1 MMDLLYREAD
11 PGYFHAL
18 GIPLLRGR
26 LFTYQDGIG
35 FDDKHPFLG
44 KAIISEATAR
54 KFFKNLDPIGQVLE
68 YGTDAGLA
76 PDPSGNPY
84 PAFQI
89 IGIVGDVPTD
99 AETGVQPTFYQ
110 PLLDGESNDF
120 YAVVH
125 TAGDPTTLSASIR
138 RVLRHLD
145 PDLPI
150 QNLRTFAQINA
161 QRTADRRFNATLLF
175 LFAAAALV
183 LAAIGLYGV
192 VSYNVSQRTAEIGIR
207 MALGAKRMEVSRI
220 VLVDGMKPAGAGLLI
235 GFAVSFAVTQLL
247 KSMLFQVSTFDFVTF
262 AAVPTML
269 AATVVL
275 ACLAPALRA
284 ASIDP
289 TTALR
294 TE

>member
-1 MMDLLYREAD
+1 M
-11 PGYFHAL
+11 
-18 GIPLLRGR
+18 
-26 LFTYQDGIG
+26 
-35 FDDKHPFLG
+35 
-44 KAIISEATAR
+44 
-54 KFFKNLDPIGQVLE
+54 LE
-68 YGTDAGLA
+68 YGNDTGLP

-84 PAFQI
+84 PEFQI
-89 IGIVGDVPTD
+89 IGIVGDVPAD
-99 AETGVQPTFYQ
+99 AQTGVEPTFYQ
-110 PLLDGESNDF
+110 PLLDGGSNDF
-120 YAVVH
+120 YAVVR
-125 TAGDPTTLSASIR
+125 TAGDPAALSARIKP
-138 RVLRHLD
+138 VLRRLD
-145 PDLPI
+145 PGLPM

-161 QRTADRRFNATLLF
+161 QKTADSRFNATLLF

-207 MALGAKRMEVSRI
+207 MALGAKRIEVGRI
-220 VLVDGMKPAGAGLLI
+220 VLIDGMKPAIVGLLI
-235 GFAVSFAVTQLL
+235 GFVASFALTRLL
-247 KSMLFQVSTFDFVTF
+247 KSMLFEVSTFDSLTF
-262 AAVPTML
+262 SAVPIIL